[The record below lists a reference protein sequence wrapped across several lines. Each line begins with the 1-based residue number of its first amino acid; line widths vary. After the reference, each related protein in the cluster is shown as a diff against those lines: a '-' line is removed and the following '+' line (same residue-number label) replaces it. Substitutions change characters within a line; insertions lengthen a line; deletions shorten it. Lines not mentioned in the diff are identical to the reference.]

1 MASGLPAFNISPCK
15 LGAYL
20 MKCVI
25 FDLDGVVFDVSR
37 RINAA
42 LEEAG
47 AKRVEDLKHNPRLK
61 RRFWEAF
68 LSPKYMHLDI
78 PRFDVI
84 DRMWELKR
92 KGYKII
98 ILTGRVLETQG
109 DETIAQ
115 LKKYNVPYD
124 EIYFRR
130 KRDKRKDYEYKA
142 SVVMWLKHSGCE
154 IVEIHEDSEE
164 VANKLR
170 EIVPEAKIIL
180 Y

>member
-1 MASGLPAFNISPCK
+1 MVE
-15 LGAYL
+15 
-20 MKCVI
+20 CVI
-25 FDLDGVVFDVSR
+25 FDLDGVVFDVSK

-47 AKRVEDLKHNPRLK
+47 VESVDELRYNPKAK
-61 RRFWEAF
+61 RRFWDAF
-68 LSPKYMHLDI
+68 LSAKYMHLDM
-78 PRFDVI
+78 PRYDVI
-84 DRMWELKR
+84 NKMWELKR

-109 DETIAQ
+109 DETIMQ
-115 LKKYNVPYD
+115 LKKYNIPYD

-142 SVVMWLKHSGCE
+142 SIVMWLKHSGCE

-164 VANKLR
+164 VANRLKEL
-170 EIVPEAKIIL
+170 VPEAKIIL